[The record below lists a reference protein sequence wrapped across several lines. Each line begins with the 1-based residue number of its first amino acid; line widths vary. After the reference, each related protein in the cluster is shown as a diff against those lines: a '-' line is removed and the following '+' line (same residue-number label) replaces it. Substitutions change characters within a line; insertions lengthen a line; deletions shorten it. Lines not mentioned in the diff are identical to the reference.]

1 MCRGGKKKSTS
12 VNVTREG
19 LVCFLLIRF
28 IWIRLTT
35 QVVFAQTPGLDDRS
49 TGILKYN
56 NSLLLSHAHTLA
68 QVYKYINNWIWWRTS
83 AKDKK
88 VAPALIHDFVQV
100 LWQCQIPVSLSLF
113 LSLCLRSFI
122 DRLSLFF
129 LLFAP

>member
-1 MCRGGKKKSTS
+1 MKHLKST
-12 VNVTREG
+12 RKP
-19 LVCFLLIRF
+19 FLPHKTSLLR
-28 IWIRLTT
+28 
-35 QVVFAQTPGLDDRS
+35 QCLDDTS
-49 TGILKYN
+49 TEIQKF
-56 NSLLLSHAHTLA
+56 TLA

-122 DRLSLFF
+122 DRLSHPFF
-129 LLFAP
+129 TLCSMNMFSILDRAAGKAGGKSNDLYTTVNKNE